1 MSKPKSASDSKRLT
15 EAMQSA
21 VQEMVSSGSGD
32 SSSNSS
38 EESLGLGIRGA
49 LERGWLGSLGPVVEE
64 ARKHNAQEIERVCS
78 RHSEGLLGSLK
89 DLMGLKKSTDSLTSG
104 VRRVAAT
111 TATAGK
117 TLLSEAQQCSD
128 MRDVK
133 ARLSKVRRSASAPPP
148 AHV

>member
-1 MSKPKSASDSKRLT
+1 MTKSKSASDSKRLI

-32 SSSNSS
+32 SSNSI

-49 LERGWLGSLGPVVEE
+49 LERGWLGTLGPVVEE
-64 ARKHNAQEIERVCS
+64 ARKHNVQEIERVCS

-89 DLMGLKKSTDSLTSG
+89 DLMGLKKGMDSLTSG
-104 VRRVAAT
+104 VRRVVAT

-133 ARLSKVRRSASAPPP
+133 ARLSKVRHSASPPP
-148 AHV
+148 LP